1 MSSDGKRSAVVTGAG
16 AGIGRGIA
24 DRLIAD
30 GWFVV
35 GVELAAGYAAD
46 ASAAW
51 GDRGAVIEG
60 DAADPEVLRAASG
73 RATEQ
78 APLRGWV
85 NNAAVVGEDSV
96 HRPDPTWVRRLVDV
110 NILGTYWGASEAVR
124 TFLAHG
130 LGGSIVSISSLHAR
144 AAFPKWAAYEASKGA
159 IESLTRNLAVQYGP
173 VGIRANAVAPG
184 AIWTPWNENAIAA
197 APDPAA
203 AQRLFE
209 SYAVLGR
216 AGRAEEIAAVVSF
229 LLSDEASFVTGAV
242 VPVDGGATARA
253 YPIPT
258 DPELLGQVDRPRP

>member
-1 MSSDGKRSAVVTGAG
+1 MTQADRSAVVTGAG

-24 DRLIAD
+24 DRLVSD
-30 GWFVV
+30 GWYVV
-35 GVELAAGYAAD
+35 GVELSPGSAAD
-46 ASAAW
+46 AQTAW
-51 GDRGAVIEG
+51 GGRGSVVVG
-60 DAADPEVLRAASG
+60 DASDVEVLRVASE
-73 RATEQ
+73 RAQGQ

-85 NNAAVVGEDSV
+85 NNAGVVGEDSV
-96 HRPDPTWVRRLVDV
+96 HEPDPEWVRRLIDV
-110 NILGTYWGASEAVR
+110 NVLGTYWGASQAVR
-124 TFLAHG
+124 TFLEHG
-130 LGGSIVSISSLHAR
+130 LGGSIVSISSIHAR
-144 AAFPKWAAYEASKGA
+144 AAFPRWAAYEASKGA
-159 IESLTRNLAVQYGP
+159 VESLMRNVAVQYGP

-216 AGRAEEIAAVVSF
+216 AGRTEEIAAVVAF

-258 DPELLGQVDRPRP
+258 DPELIAQVGRPR

>member
-1 MSSDGKRSAVVTGAG
+1 MVQAERSVVVTGAG
-16 AGIGRGIA
+16 QGIGLGIA
-24 DRLIAD
+24 ERLIAD
-30 GWFVV
+30 DWFVV
-35 GVELAAGYAAD
+35 GVELSPVTAQAAGTAWGPSGAMVVGD
-46 ASAAW
+46 VSDPTVLHAASA
-51 GDRGAVIEG
+51 
-60 DAADPEVLRAASG
+60 RAA
-73 RATEQ
+73 EH

-124 TFLAHG
+124 AFLAHG

-144 AAFPKWAAYEASKGA
+144 AAFPRWAAYEASKGA
-159 IESLTRNLAVQYGP
+159 IESLTRNLAVEYGP

-209 SYAVLGR
+209 SYSVFGR
-216 AGRAEEIAAVVSF
+216 AGRAEEIAAVVAF

-258 DPELLGQVDRPRP
+258 DPELVRLAARPTS

>member
-1 MSSDGKRSAVVTGAG
+1 MTDEKRSAVVTGAG

-35 GVELAAGYAAD
+35 GVEIAAGSAAD
-46 ASAAW
+46 ASVAW
-51 GDRGAVIEG
+51 GDRGAVLEG
-60 DAADPEVLRAASG
+60 DAADPGILRVASE

-96 HRPDPTWVRRLVDV
+96 HDPDPSWVRRLVDV
-110 NILGTYWGASEAVR
+110 NVLGTYWGASEAVR

-144 AAFPKWAAYEASKGA
+144 AAFPRWAAYEASKGA
-159 IESLTRNLAVQYGP
+159 VESLTRNLAVQYGP

-197 APDPAA
+197 APDPTVAR
-203 AQRLFE
+203 RLFE

-216 AGRAEEIAAVVSF
+216 AGRTEEIASVVAF

-258 DPELLGQVDRPRP
+258 DPQLIAQVGRPR